1 MRKKNIQ
8 KSNQKSKERKLLV
21 ATLALAALIVGGSTF
36 AWFTSTDL
44 VTNKLS
50 STGGLRVVA
59 TESFD
64 RPDNWTPEVTVKKE
78 VGALNAGNIDAFV
91 RLGLPKTQA
100 MVTRLSDGETV
111 DFNAI
116 NEATLKDAKEITR
129 EEAIALQAGAYLVF
143 SKNAL
148 VVNSQEQTIDSSTL
162 PNETGL
168 YIFRRKEGTETV
180 NGVTKTTYE
189 YSGYVYDETGD
200 KFYLVKAIT
209 DEEGKYNS
217 AKYVTETKNSEA
229 PEVDYTKVNSDN
241 FITVTYK
248 DAEGK
253 NPIVIKIN
261 LDNNWT
267 DSWEFN
273 DNNGQE
279 KFYYKK
285 VLTSG
290 NKTPNLIKSVEL
302 VTNQDAYYAFDY
314 NLDVKIES
322 IQIGTGDADKNGK
335 ANEAADIVV
344 PVNEEW
350 EEEEVTAT
358 YNYSTDGKYSPVV
371 DDKLTWTFE

>member
-50 STGGLRVVA
+50 STGGLKVVA

-91 RLGLPKTQA
+91 RLGLPETQA
-100 MVTRLSDGETV
+100 TVTRLSDGATV
-111 DFNAI
+111 NFNAI
-116 NEATLKDAKEITR
+116 NAEALKDAKEITR
-129 EEAIALQAGAYLVF
+129 DEAIALQAGAYLVF

-148 VVNSQEQTIDSSTL
+148 VDDSQEQTINSSTL
-162 PNETGL
+162 PDKTGL
-168 YIFRRKEGTETV
+168 YIFRRKEGTKTV

-217 AKYVTETKNSEA
+217 AKYVTETKKSEV
-229 PEVDYTKVNSDN
+229 PEVNYAKVNSNN

-248 DAEGK
+248 DAEGM

-261 LDNNWT
+261 LDDNWK
-267 DSWEFN
+267 DSWGFN
-273 DNNGQE
+273 DNNGHE

-290 NKTPNLIKSVEL
+290 NKTPNLIKSVKLEAD
-302 VTNQDAYYAFDY
+302 QDAYYAFDY

-322 IQIGTGDADKNGK
+322 IQIGTGDADENGK

-344 PVNEEW
+344 PVNGEW
-350 EEEEVTAT
+350 KEEVTAR
-358 YNYSTDGKYSPVV
+358 YNYSTDGKYSPVG
-371 DDKLTWTFE
+371 DDELTWTFK

>member
-50 STGGLRVVA
+50 STGGLKIVA

-91 RLGLPKTQA
+91 RLSLPNTQA
-100 MVTRLSDGETV
+100 TVTRLSDGATV
-111 DFNAI
+111 DSNHIDA
-116 NEATLKDAKEITR
+116 AALKDAKEITR

-148 VVNSQEQTIDSSTL
+148 VDDSQEQTINSSTL
-162 PNETGL
+162 PDETGL
-168 YIFRRKEGTETV
+168 YIFRRKEGTKTV
-180 NGVTKTTYE
+180 QGVTKTTYE
-189 YSGYVYDETGD
+189 YSGYVYDKTGN

-209 DEEGKYNS
+209 GEDGKYNS
-217 AKYVTETKNSEA
+217 AKYVTETKKSEA
-229 PEVDYTKVNSDN
+229 PEVDYTKVNSNN

-248 DAEGK
+248 DAEGN

-261 LDNNWT
+261 LDDNWT
-267 DSWEFN
+267 YSWGFN
-273 DNNGQE
+273 GNNGHE

-290 NKTPNLIKSVEL
+290 KKTPNLIKSVKLEAD
-302 VTNQDAYYAFDY
+302 QDAYYAFDY

-322 IQIGTGDADKNGK
+322 IQIGTGDADGKGK

-350 EEEEVTAT
+350 KEEVTAT

-371 DDKLTWTFE
+371 DDELTWTFK

>member
-91 RLGLPKTQA
+91 RLSLPNTQA
-100 MVTRLSDGETV
+100 TVTRLSDGATV
-111 DFNAI
+111 NFNDI
-116 NEATLKDAKEITR
+116 NAEALKDAKEITR
-129 EEAIALQAGAYLVF
+129 DEAIALQAGAYLVF

-148 VVNSQEQTIDSSTL
+148 VDDSQEQTIDSSTL
-162 PNETGL
+162 PNKTGL

-209 DEEGKYNS
+209 NEEGKYNS

-248 DAEGK
+248 DAHGE
-253 NPIVIKIN
+253 NPIKIKIN

-267 DSWEFN
+267 DSWGFN
-273 DNNGQE
+273 DNNGHE

-290 NKTPNLIKSVEL
+290 KKTPNLIKSVEL
-302 VTNQDAYYAFDY
+302 VTAQDAYYAFDY

-322 IQIGTGDADKNGK
+322 IQIGTGDADGNGK
-335 ANEAADIVV
+335 ANEAPDIVV
-344 PVNEEW
+344 PVNGEW
-350 EEEEVTAT
+350 EEEVTAR

-371 DDKLTWTFE
+371 DDELTWTFK

>member
-100 MVTRLSDGETV
+100 TVTRLSDGATV
-111 DFNAI
+111 NFNAI
-116 NEATLKDAKEITR
+116 NAEALKDAKEITR
-129 EEAIALQAGAYLVF
+129 DEAIALQAGAYLVF

-148 VVNSQEQTIDSSTL
+148 VDDSQEQTIDSSTL
-162 PNETGL
+162 PNKTGL

-180 NGVTKTTYE
+180 DGVAKTTYE

-217 AKYVTETKNSEA
+217 AKYVTETKNSEV
-229 PEVDYTKVNSDN
+229 PEVNYTKVNSDN

-248 DAEGK
+248 DAEGM

-261 LDNNWT
+261 LVDNWK
-267 DSWEFN
+267 DSWGFN
-273 DNNGQE
+273 DKNGYE

-290 NKTPNLIKSVEL
+290 NKTPNLIKSVKLEAD
-302 VTNQDAYYAFDY
+302 QDAYYAFDY

-335 ANEAADIVV
+335 ANEATDIVV
-344 PVNEEW
+344 PVNGEW
-350 EEEEVTAT
+350 EEEVTAT

-371 DDKLTWTFE
+371 DDELTWTFK

>member
-1 MRKKNIQ
+1 MRKKIF
-8 KSNQKSKERKLLV
+8 KNQKSKERKLLV

-91 RLGLPKTQA
+91 RLGLPETQA
-100 MVTRLSDGETV
+100 TVTRLSDGATV
-111 DFNAI
+111 NFNAI
-116 NEATLKDAKEITR
+116 NAEALKDAKEITR
-129 EEAIALQAGAYLVF
+129 DEAIALQAGAYLVF

-148 VVNSQEQTIDSSTL
+148 VDDSQEQTINSSTL
-162 PNETGL
+162 PDKTGL

-229 PEVDYTKVNSDN
+229 PEVDYTKVNSNN
-241 FITVTYK
+241 FITVTYR
-248 DAEGK
+248 DTHGE
-253 NPIVIKIN
+253 NPIKIKIN
-261 LDNNWT
+261 LDNNWK
-267 DSWEFN
+267 DSWGFN
-273 DNNGQE
+273 DNNGHE

-290 NKTPNLIKSVEL
+290 KKTPNLIKSVKLEAD
-302 VTNQDAYYAFDY
+302 QDAYYAFDY

-335 ANEAADIVV
+335 ANEAADIVA
-344 PVNEEW
+344 PVNGEW
-350 EEEEVTAT
+350 EEEVTAT
-358 YNYSTDGKYSPVV
+358 YNYSTDEKYSPVV
-371 DDKLTWTFE
+371 DDVLTWTFK

>member
-100 MVTRLSDGETV
+100 TVTRLSDGATV
-111 DFNAI
+111 NFNAI
-116 NEATLKDAKEITR
+116 NAEALKDAKEITR
-129 EEAIALQAGAYLVF
+129 DEAIALQAGAYLVF

-148 VVNSQEQTIDSSTL
+148 VDDSQEQTIDSSTL
-162 PNETGL
+162 PNKTGL

-180 NGVTKTTYE
+180 DGVAKTTYE

-209 DEEGKYNS
+209 DQEGKYNS
-217 AKYVTETKNSEA
+217 AKYVTETKNSEV
-229 PEVDYTKVNSDN
+229 PEVNYTKVNSDN

-248 DAEGK
+248 DAEGM

-261 LDNNWT
+261 LVDNWK
-267 DSWEFN
+267 DSWGFN
-273 DNNGQE
+273 DKNGYE

-290 NKTPNLIKSVEL
+290 NKTPNLIKSVKLEAD
-302 VTNQDAYYAFDY
+302 QDAYYAFDY

-322 IQIGTGDADKNGK
+322 VQIGTGDADKNGK

-344 PVNEEW
+344 PVNGEW
-350 EEEEVTAT
+350 EEEVTAT
-358 YNYSTDGKYSPVV
+358 YNYSTDEKYSPLV
-371 DDKLTWTFE
+371 DDVLTWTFK

>member
-100 MVTRLSDGETV
+100 TVTRLSDGATV
-111 DFNAI
+111 NFNAI
-116 NEATLKDAKEITR
+116 NAEALKDAKEITR
-129 EEAIALQAGAYLVF
+129 DEAIALQAGAYLVF

-148 VVNSQEQTIDSSTL
+148 VDDSQEQTINSSTL
-162 PNETGL
+162 PDKTGL

-189 YSGYVYDETGD
+189 YSGYVYDKTGN

-209 DEEGKYNS
+209 GEDGKYNS
-217 AKYVTETKNSEA
+217 AKYVTETKKSEA

-241 FITVTYK
+241 FITVTYR
-248 DAEGK
+248 DTHGE
-253 NPIVIKIN
+253 NPIKIKIN
-261 LDNNWT
+261 LDDNWK
-267 DSWEFN
+267 DSWGFN
-273 DNNGQE
+273 DNTGHE

-290 NKTPNLIKSVEL
+290 NKTPNLIKSVKLEAD
-302 VTNQDAYYAFDY
+302 QDAYYAFDY

-344 PVNEEW
+344 PVNGEW
-350 EEEEVTAT
+350 EEEVTAT
-358 YNYSTDGKYSPVV
+358 YNYSTDEKYSPVV
-371 DDKLTWTFE
+371 DDVLTWTFK

>member
-50 STGGLRVVA
+50 STGGLKVVA

-91 RLGLPKTQA
+91 RLGLPETQA
-100 MVTRLSDGETV
+100 TVTRLSDGVTV
-111 DFNAI
+111 NFNAI
-116 NEATLKDAKEITR
+116 NAEALKNAKEITR
-129 EEAIALQAGAYLVF
+129 DEAIALQAGAYLVF

-148 VVNSQEQTIDSSTL
+148 VDDSQEQTINSSTL
-162 PNETGL
+162 PDKTGL

-217 AKYVTETKNSEA
+217 AKYVTETKKLEV
-229 PEVDYTKVNSDN
+229 PEVNYTKVNSNN

-248 DAEGK
+248 DAEGM

-261 LDNNWT
+261 LDDNWK
-267 DSWEFN
+267 DSWKFN
-273 DNNGQE
+273 DKNGHE

-290 NKTPNLIKSVEL
+290 NKTPNLIKSVKLEAD
-302 VTNQDAYYAFDY
+302 QDAYYAFDY

-344 PVNEEW
+344 PVNGEW
-350 EEEEVTAT
+350 EEEVTAT
-358 YNYSTDGKYSPVV
+358 YNYSTDEKYSPVV
-371 DDKLTWTFE
+371 DDVLTWTFK

>member
-8 KSNQKSKERKLLV
+8 KSNQKSK

-91 RLGLPKTQA
+91 RLGLPETQA
-100 MVTRLSDGETV
+100 TVTRLSDGATV
-111 DFNAI
+111 NFNAI
-116 NEATLKDAKEITR
+116 NAEALKDAKEITR
-129 EEAIALQAGAYLVF
+129 DEAIALQAGAYLVF

-148 VVNSQEQTIDSSTL
+148 VDDSQEQTIDSSTL
-162 PNETGL
+162 PNKTGL

-261 LDNNWT
+261 LDNDWK
-267 DSWEFN
+267 DSWGFN
-273 DNNGQE
+273 DKNGHE

-290 NKTPNLIKSVEL
+290 NKTPNLIKSVKLE
-302 VTNQDAYYAFDY
+302 TAQDAYYAFDY

-344 PVNEEW
+344 PVNGEW
-350 EEEEVTAT
+350 EEEVTAT

-371 DDKLTWTFE
+371 DDELTWTFK

>member
-50 STGGLRVVA
+50 STGGLKVVA

-100 MVTRLSDGETV
+100 TVTRLSDGATV
-111 DFNAI
+111 NFNAI
-116 NEATLKDAKEITR
+116 NAEALKDAKEITR
-129 EEAIALQAGAYLVF
+129 DEAIALQAGAYLVF

-148 VVNSQEQTIDSSTL
+148 VDDSQEQTIDSSTL
-162 PNETGL
+162 PDETGL

-189 YSGYVYDETGD
+189 YSGYVYDKTGN

-217 AKYVTETKNSEA
+217 AKYVTETKNSEV
-229 PEVDYTKVNSDN
+229 PEVNYTKVNSDN

-248 DAEGK
+248 DAEGM

-261 LDNNWT
+261 LDDNWK
-267 DSWEFN
+267 DSWGFN
-273 DNNGQE
+273 DNNGHE

-290 NKTPNLIKSVEL
+290 KKTPNLIKSVKLEAD
-302 VTNQDAYYAFDY
+302 QDAYYAFDY

-322 IQIGTGDADKNGK
+322 VQIGTGDADKNGK

-344 PVNEEW
+344 PVNGEW
-350 EEEEVTAT
+350 EEEVTAK

-371 DDKLTWTFE
+371 DDELTWTFK

>member
-91 RLGLPKTQA
+91 RLSLPNTQA
-100 MVTRLSDGETV
+100 TVTRLSDGATV
-111 DFNAI
+111 NFNAI
-116 NEATLKDAKEITR
+116 NAEALKDAKEITR
-129 EEAIALQAGAYLVF
+129 DEAIALQAGAYLVF

-148 VVNSQEQTIDSSTL
+148 VDDSQEQTIDSSTL
-162 PNETGL
+162 PNKTGL

-189 YSGYVYDETGD
+189 YSGYVYDKTGD

-229 PEVDYTKVNSDN
+229 PEVDYTKVNSNN
-241 FITVTYK
+241 FITVTYR
-248 DAEGK
+248 DTHGE
-253 NPIVIKIN
+253 NPIKIKIN
-261 LDNNWT
+261 LDNNWK
-267 DSWEFN
+267 DSWGFN
-273 DNNGQE
+273 DNNGHE

-290 NKTPNLIKSVEL
+290 NKTPNLIKSVKLEAD
-302 VTNQDAYYAFDY
+302 QDAYYAFDY

-335 ANEAADIVV
+335 ANEATDIVV
-344 PVNEEW
+344 PVNGEW
-350 EEEEVTAT
+350 EEEVTAR

-371 DDKLTWTFE
+371 DDELTWTFK

>member
-50 STGGLRVVA
+50 STGGLKVVA

-91 RLGLPKTQA
+91 RLSLPETQA
-100 MVTRLSDGETV
+100 TVTRLSDGATV
-111 DFNAI
+111 NSNAI
-116 NEATLKDAKEITR
+116 NAAALKDAKEITR

-148 VVNSQEQTIDSSTL
+148 VVDSQEQTINSSTL
-162 PNETGL
+162 PDETGL

-180 NGVTKTTYE
+180 EGVTKTTYE
-189 YSGYVYDETGD
+189 YSGYVYDETGN

-209 DEEGKYNS
+209 DGEGKYES

-229 PEVDYTKVNSDN
+229 PVVDYANVNSHN
-241 FITVTYK
+241 FITVTYN
-248 DAEGK
+248 DTEGK

-261 LDNNWT
+261 LDNNWK
-267 DSWEFN
+267 DSWKFN
-273 DNNGQE
+273 DNNGHE

-290 NKTPNLIKSVEL
+290 NKTPNLIKSVKLE
-302 VTNQDAYYAFDY
+302 TAQDAYYAFDY

-322 IQIGTGDADKNGK
+322 IQIGTGDADGNGK

-344 PVNEEW
+344 PVNDVW
-350 EEEEVTAT
+350 ENEVTAS
-358 YNYSTDGKYSPVV
+358 YDYSTDGKYSP
-371 DDKLTWTFE
+371 DDDDVLTWTLK

>member
-1 MRKKNIQ
+1 MRKKIF
-8 KSNQKSKERKLLV
+8 KNQKSKERKLLV

-100 MVTRLSDGETV
+100 TVTRLSDGATV
-111 DFNAI
+111 NFNAI
-116 NEATLKDAKEITR
+116 NAEALKDAKEITR
-129 EEAIALQAGAYLVF
+129 DEAIALQAGAYLVF

-162 PNETGL
+162 PDETGL

-209 DEEGKYNS
+209 NEEGKYNS

-229 PEVDYTKVNSDN
+229 PEVDYTKVNSNN
-241 FITVTYK
+241 FITVTYR
-248 DAEGK
+248 DTHGE
-253 NPIVIKIN
+253 NPIKIKIN

-267 DSWEFN
+267 DSWGFN
-273 DNNGQE
+273 DKNGHE

-290 NKTPNLIKSVEL
+290 KKTPNLIKSVKLEAD
-302 VTNQDAYYAFDY
+302 QDAYYAFDY

-350 EEEEVTAT
+350 EEEVTAK
-358 YNYSTDGKYSPVV
+358 YNYSTDGKYSPLV
-371 DDKLTWTFE
+371 DDVLTWTFK

>member
-1 MRKKNIQ
+1 MRKNNIQ

-50 STGGLRVVA
+50 STGGLKVVA

-64 RPDNWTPEVTVKKE
+64 RPDNWTPRVTVKKE

-91 RLGLPKTQA
+91 RLSLPNTQA
-100 MVTRLSDGETV
+100 TVTRLSDGATV
-111 DFNAI
+111 NVNAI
-116 NEATLKDAKEITR
+116 NAEALKDAKEITR
-129 EEAIALQAGAYLVF
+129 DEAIALQAGAYLVF

-148 VVNSQEQTIDSSTL
+148 VNDSQEQTIDSSTL

-180 NGVTKTTYE
+180 NNVTKTTYE
-189 YSGYVYDETGD
+189 YSGYVYDETGH

-209 DEEGKYNS
+209 NEEGKYNS
-217 AKYVTETKNSEA
+217 AKYVTETKNSED

-241 FITVTYK
+241 FITVTYR
-248 DAEGK
+248 DTHGE
-253 NPIVIKIN
+253 NPIKIKIN
-261 LDNNWT
+261 LDNDWKE
-267 DSWEFN
+267 SWGFN
-273 DNNGQE
+273 GNNGHE

-290 NKTPNLIKSVEL
+290 NKTPNLIKSVKLEAD
-302 VTNQDAYYAFDY
+302 QDAYYAFDY

-322 IQIGTGDADKNGK
+322 IQIGTGDADENGK

-344 PVNEEW
+344 PVNGEW
-350 EEEEVTAT
+350 EDEVTAR

-371 DDKLTWTFE
+371 DDELTWTFK

>member
-50 STGGLRVVA
+50 STGGLKVVA

-91 RLGLPKTQA
+91 RLSLPKTQA
-100 MVTRLSDGETV
+100 TVTRLSDGATV
-111 DFNAI
+111 DSNVINA
-116 NEATLKDAKEITR
+116 AALKDAKEITR
-129 EEAIALQAGAYLVF
+129 EEAIALQAGAYLFF

-148 VVNSQEQTIDSSTL
+148 VVDSQEQTIDSSTL
-162 PNETGL
+162 PDETGL

-180 NGVTKTTYE
+180 EGVTKTTYE
-189 YSGYVYDETGD
+189 YSGYVYDETGN

-209 DEEGKYNS
+209 DEDGKYSS
-217 AKYVTETKNSEA
+217 AKYVTETKNPEA

-248 DAEGK
+248 DTEGK

-261 LDNNWT
+261 LDNNWK
-267 DSWEFN
+267 DSWKFN
-273 DNNGQE
+273 DNNGHE

-290 NKTPNLIKSVEL
+290 NKTANLIKSVKLE
-302 VTNQDAYYAFDY
+302 TAQDAYYAFDY

-322 IQIGTGDADKNGK
+322 IQIGTGDADRNGK
-335 ANEAADIVV
+335 ANEATDIVV
-344 PVNEEW
+344 PVNEVW
-350 EEEEVTAT
+350 EDEVTAT

-371 DDKLTWTFE
+371 DDVLTWTSK

>member
-91 RLGLPKTQA
+91 RLSLPNTQA
-100 MVTRLSDGETV
+100 TVTRLSDGATV
-111 DFNAI
+111 NFNAI
-116 NEATLKDAKEITR
+116 NAEALKDAKEITR
-129 EEAIALQAGAYLVF
+129 DEAIALQAGAYLVF

-148 VVNSQEQTIDSSTL
+148 VDDSQKQTIDSSTL
-162 PNETGL
+162 PDETGL

-189 YSGYVYDETGD
+189 YSGYVYDKTGN

-209 DEEGKYNS
+209 GEDGKYNS

-261 LDNNWT
+261 LDNNWK

-273 DNNGQE
+273 DNNGHE

-290 NKTPNLIKSVEL
+290 KKTPNLIKSVKLEAD
-302 VTNQDAYYAFDY
+302 QDAYYAFDY

-344 PVNEEW
+344 PVNGEW
-350 EEEEVTAT
+350 KEEVTAT

-371 DDKLTWTFE
+371 DDELTWTFK

>member
-50 STGGLRVVA
+50 STGGLKVVA

-91 RLGLPKTQA
+91 RLSLPNTQA
-100 MVTRLSDGETV
+100 TVTRLSDGATV
-111 DFNAI
+111 NFNAI
-116 NEATLKDAKEITR
+116 DAEALKDAKEITR
-129 EEAIALQAGAYLVF
+129 DEAIALQAGAYLVF

-148 VVNSQEQTIDSSTL
+148 VDDSQEQTINSSTL
-162 PNETGL
+162 PDKTGL

-217 AKYVTETKNSEA
+217 AKYVTETKKLEV
-229 PEVDYTKVNSDN
+229 PEVNYTKVNANN

-248 DAEGK
+248 DAEGM

-261 LDNNWT
+261 LDDNWT
-267 DSWEFN
+267 DSWGFN
-273 DNNGQE
+273 DKNGHE

-290 NKTPNLIKSVEL
+290 NKTPNLIKSVKLEAD
-302 VTNQDAYYAFDY
+302 QDAYYAFDY

-322 IQIGTGDADKNGK
+322 IQIGTGDADKNGE

-344 PVNEEW
+344 PVNGEW
-350 EEEEVTAT
+350 KEEVTAR
-358 YNYSTDGKYSPVV
+358 YNYSTDGKYSPVG
-371 DDKLTWTFE
+371 DDELTWTFK

>member
-1 MRKKNIQ
+1 MRKKIF
-8 KSNQKSKERKLLV
+8 KNQKSKERKLLV

-100 MVTRLSDGETV
+100 TVTRLSDGATV
-111 DFNAI
+111 NFNAI
-116 NEATLKDAKEITR
+116 NAEALKDAKEITR
-129 EEAIALQAGAYLVF
+129 DEAIALQAGAYLVF

-162 PNETGL
+162 PDETGL

-209 DEEGKYNS
+209 NEEGKYNS

-229 PEVDYTKVNSDN
+229 PEVDYTKVNSNN
-241 FITVTYK
+241 FITVTYR
-248 DAEGK
+248 DTHGE
-253 NPIVIKIN
+253 NPIKIKIN

-267 DSWEFN
+267 DSWGFN
-273 DNNGQE
+273 DKNGHE

-290 NKTPNLIKSVEL
+290 KKTPNLIKSVKLEAD
-302 VTNQDAYYAFDY
+302 QDAYYAFDY

-322 IQIGTGDADKNGK
+322 IQIGTVDADGNGK
-335 ANEAADIVV
+335 ANEAADIVA
-344 PVNEEW
+344 PVNGEW
-350 EEEEVTAT
+350 EEEVTAT
-358 YNYSTDGKYSPVV
+358 YDYSTDGKYSPVV
-371 DDKLTWTFE
+371 DDVLTWTFK

>member
-148 VVNSQEQTIDSSTL
+148 VVDSQEQTINSSTL
-162 PNETGL
+162 PDETGL

-180 NGVTKTTYE
+180 EGVTKTTYE
-189 YSGYVYDETGD
+189 YSGYVYDKTGN

-261 LDNNWT
+261 LDNDWK
-267 DSWEFN
+267 DSWKFN
-273 DNNGQE
+273 DNNGHE

-290 NKTPNLIKSVEL
+290 NKTPNLIKSVKLE
-302 VTNQDAYYAFDY
+302 TAQDAYYAFDY

-335 ANEAADIVV
+335 ANEATDIVV

-350 EEEEVTAT
+350 EEEVTAT

-371 DDKLTWTFE
+371 DDVLTWTFK

>member
-50 STGGLRVVA
+50 STGGLKVVA

-91 RLGLPKTQA
+91 RLSLPETQA
-100 MVTRLSDGETV
+100 TVTRLSDGATV
-111 DFNAI
+111 NSNAI
-116 NEATLKDAKEITR
+116 NAAALKDAKEITR

-148 VVNSQEQTIDSSTL
+148 VVDSQEQTINSSTL
-162 PNETGL
+162 PDETGL

-180 NGVTKTTYE
+180 EGVTKTTYE
-189 YSGYVYDETGD
+189 YSGYVYDKTGN

-209 DEEGKYNS
+209 DGEGKYES

-229 PEVDYTKVNSDN
+229 PVVDYANVNSHN
-241 FITVTYK
+241 FITVTYN
-248 DAEGK
+248 DTEGK

-261 LDNNWT
+261 LNDNWN

-273 DNNGQE
+273 NNNDHE

-290 NKTPNLIKSVEL
+290 NKTPNLIKSVKLE
-302 VTNQDAYYAFDY
+302 TAQDAYYAFDY

-322 IQIGTGDADKNGK
+322 IQIGTGDADGNGK

-344 PVNEEW
+344 PVNDVW
-350 EEEEVTAT
+350 ENEVTAS
-358 YNYSTDGKYSPVV
+358 YDYSTDGKYSP
-371 DDKLTWTFE
+371 DDDDVLTWTLK

>member
-91 RLGLPKTQA
+91 RLSLPNTQA
-100 MVTRLSDGETV
+100 TVTRLSDGATV
-111 DFNAI
+111 NFNAI
-116 NEATLKDAKEITR
+116 NAEALKDAKEITR
-129 EEAIALQAGAYLVF
+129 DEAIALQAGAYLVF

-148 VVNSQEQTIDSSTL
+148 VDDSQEQTINSSTL
-162 PNETGL
+162 PDKTGL

-217 AKYVTETKNSEA
+217 AKYVTETKNSEV
-229 PEVDYTKVNSDN
+229 PEVNYTKVNSDN

-248 DAEGK
+248 DAEGM

-261 LDNNWT
+261 LDDNWK
-267 DSWEFN
+267 DSWGFN
-273 DNNGQE
+273 DKNGYE

-290 NKTPNLIKSVEL
+290 NKTPNLIKSVKLEAD
-302 VTNQDAYYAFDY
+302 QDAYYAFDY

-322 IQIGTGDADKNGK
+322 IQIGTGDANGNGK
-335 ANEAADIVV
+335 ANEVADIVV

-350 EEEEVTAT
+350 KEEVTAT
-358 YNYSTDGKYSPVV
+358 YNYSTDGKYSPLV
-371 DDKLTWTFE
+371 DDVLTWTFK

>member
-91 RLGLPKTQA
+91 RLSLPNTQA
-100 MVTRLSDGETV
+100 TVTRLSDGATV
-111 DFNAI
+111 NFNDI
-116 NEATLKDAKEITR
+116 NAEALKDAKEITR
-129 EEAIALQAGAYLVF
+129 DEAIALQAGAYLVF

-148 VVNSQEQTIDSSTL
+148 VDDSQEQTIDSSTL
-162 PNETGL
+162 PNKTGL

-180 NGVTKTTYE
+180 NGVAKTTYE

-209 DEEGKYNS
+209 NEEGKYNS

-229 PEVDYTKVNSDN
+229 PEVDYTKVNSNN
-241 FITVTYK
+241 FITVTYR
-248 DAEGK
+248 DTHGE
-253 NPIVIKIN
+253 NPIKIKIN
-261 LDNNWT
+261 LDVNWK
-267 DSWEFN
+267 DSWGFN
-273 DNNGQE
+273 DNNGHE

-290 NKTPNLIKSVEL
+290 KKTPNLIKSVEL
-302 VTNQDAYYAFDY
+302 VTAQDAYYAFDY

-335 ANEAADIVV
+335 ANEATDIVV
-344 PVNEEW
+344 PVNGEW
-350 EEEEVTAT
+350 EEEVTAR

-371 DDKLTWTFE
+371 DDELTWTFK

>member
-1 MRKKNIQ
+1 MRKKIF
-8 KSNQKSKERKLLV
+8 KNQKSKERKLLV

-50 STGGLRVVA
+50 STGGLKVVA

-64 RPDNWTPEVTVKKE
+64 RPDNWTPGVTVKKE

-91 RLGLPKTQA
+91 RLSLPNTQA
-100 MVTRLSDGETV
+100 TVTRLSDGATV
-111 DFNAI
+111 NFNAI
-116 NEATLKDAKEITR
+116 NAEALKDAKEITR
-129 EEAIALQAGAYLVF
+129 DEAIALQAGAYLVF

-148 VVNSQEQTIDSSTL
+148 VDDSQ
-162 PNETGL
+162 
-168 YIFRRKEGTETV
+168 
-180 NGVTKTTYE
+180 
-189 YSGYVYDETGD
+189 ETGD

-248 DAEGK
+248 DAEGM

-261 LDNNWT
+261 LDDNWK
-267 DSWEFN
+267 DSWKFN
-273 DNNGQE
+273 DKNGHE

-290 NKTPNLIKSVEL
+290 NKTPNLIKSVKLE
-302 VTNQDAYYAFDY
+302 TAQDAYYAFDY

-344 PVNEEW
+344 PVNGEW
-350 EEEEVTAT
+350 EEEVTAT

-371 DDKLTWTFE
+371 DDELTWTFK

>member
-1 MRKKNIQ
+1 MRKKIF
-8 KSNQKSKERKLLV
+8 KNQKSKERKLLV

-100 MVTRLSDGETV
+100 TVTRLSDGATV
-111 DFNAI
+111 NFNAI
-116 NEATLKDAKEITR
+116 NAEALKDAKEITR
-129 EEAIALQAGAYLVF
+129 DEAIALQAGAYLVF

-162 PNETGL
+162 PDETGL

-217 AKYVTETKNSEA
+217 AKYVTETKKSEA
-229 PEVDYTKVNSDN
+229 PEVDYTKVNSNN
-241 FITVTYK
+241 FITVTYR
-248 DAEGK
+248 DTHGE
-253 NPIVIKIN
+253 NPIKIKIN

-267 DSWEFN
+267 DSWGFN
-273 DNNGQE
+273 DKNGHE

-290 NKTPNLIKSVEL
+290 KKTPNLIKSVKLEAD
-302 VTNQDAYYAFDY
+302 QDAYYAFDY

-350 EEEEVTAT
+350 EEEVTAT
-358 YNYSTDGKYSPVV
+358 YNYSTDEKYSPVV
-371 DDKLTWTFE
+371 DDVLTWTFK

>member
-1 MRKKNIQ
+1 M
-8 KSNQKSKERKLLV
+8 
-21 ATLALAALIVGGSTF
+21 
-36 AWFTSTDL
+36 
-44 VTNKLS
+44 
-50 STGGLRVVA
+50 
-59 TESFD
+59 
-64 RPDNWTPEVTVKKE
+64 
-78 VGALNAGNIDAFV
+78 
-91 RLGLPKTQA
+91 
-100 MVTRLSDGETV
+100 
-111 DFNAI
+111 
-116 NEATLKDAKEITR
+116 
-129 EEAIALQAGAYLVF
+129 VF

-148 VVNSQEQTIDSSTL
+148 VVDSQEQTIDSSTL

-209 DEEGKYNS
+209 DQEGKYNS
-217 AKYVTETKNSEA
+217 AKYVTETKNSEV
-229 PEVDYTKVNSDN
+229 PEVNYTKVNSDN

-248 DAEGK
+248 DAEGM

-261 LDNNWT
+261 LDDNWK
-267 DSWEFN
+267 DSWGFN
-273 DNNGQE
+273 DKNGYE

-290 NKTPNLIKSVEL
+290 NKTPNLIKSVKLEAD
-302 VTNQDAYYAFDY
+302 QDAYYAFDY

-344 PVNEEW
+344 PVNGEW
-350 EEEEVTAT
+350 EEEVTAT

-371 DDKLTWTFE
+371 DDVLTWTFK